1 MKELL
6 FLLLMLTVSAHT
18 FCQNNITY
26 SYDSAGNRI
35 KREIVLKTKSVSDPA
50 DSTNQTFYTDLLSK
64 KEIRI
69 YPNPTDGQL
78 KIEVPGW
85 ENSDKGRIRIV
96 NIAGQ
101 LIVSRILNSAYT
113 ELDISTKSNG
123 VYILHIELNNQN
135 SSWKIIKK

>member
-6 FLLLMLTVSAHT
+6 FLLLMLTASTQA
-18 FCQNNITY
+18 FCQNNIKY
-26 SYDSAGNRI
+26 SYDKAGNRI
-35 KREIVLKTKSVSDPA
+35 KREIVLNTRSVSDPA
-50 DSTNQTFYTDLLSK
+50 DSTDQTFYTDLLSK

-69 YPNPTDGQL
+69 YPNPTDGHL

-96 NIAGQ
+96 NITGQ
-101 LIVSRILNSAYT
+101 LIVSRILNSVYT

-123 VYILHIELNNQN
+123 VYILHIELNNQD